1 MKVIFC
7 SDPLNPKSV
16 DSAYETEYH
25 VAKAKGFQ
33 TELLGLEDLMIG
45 EARSAIKSIKREEN
59 EMLAFYRGWMLKPE
73 QYKSLY
79 DVLKTKNITLMTSP
93 EQYVRCHHLPNS
105 YKTIESLTAKSLWTA
120 EVNDKDA
127 ITELLRQFGD
137 EPLIVKDFVKSRKHE
152 WHEACFIP
160 RASDFAHAL
169 KVVERFVQLQGDE
182 LAGGIVLR
190 SFLSFESIGN
200 HPISGMPLTNERRL
214 FFYHQSV
221 VANLDYWG
229 EVAYEDSDFSIDPFI
244 ALAKQID
251 SPFFTM
257 DVAKTTSGEW
267 KVVEV
272 GDAGVSGLPERTNVE
287 AFYEQIRN
295 RCKLV

>member
-1 MKVIFC
+1 MKVLFC
-7 SDPLNPKSV
+7 SDPLNSKTV
-16 DSAYETEYH
+16 DSAYEDEYLI
-25 VAKAKGFQ
+25 AKTMGFQ
-33 TELLGLEDLMIG
+33 VELLGLEDLMMG
-45 EARSAIKSIKREEN
+45 ETRSAIKSIKREEN

-73 QYKSLY
+73 QYMSLY

-93 EQYVRCHHLPNS
+93 EQYARCHHLPNS
-105 YKTIESLTAKSLWTA
+105 YETIESMTAKSLWTT
-120 EVNDKDA
+120 VVDDKNA

-137 EPLIVKDFVKSRKHE
+137 EPIIVKDFVKSRKHE

-190 SFLSFESIGN
+190 SFLNFESIGN

-214 FFYHQSV
+214 FFFNQSL

-229 EVAYEDSDFSIDPFI
+229 EIAYEKEDFSMEPFI

-267 KVVEV
+267 LVVEV
-272 GDAGVSGLPERTNVE
+272 GDAQVSGLPERTNVK
-287 AFYEQIRN
+287 AFYEQIQKQ
-295 RCKLV
+295 CSG